1 MKQHISFQTNIKKT
15 QITETEDRFIL
26 EDIPVVVDGAEMN
39 GIEYTKEENA
49 KGLPS
54 IVNCVVTLRHPFD
67 DKGHPIDAY
76 SPQALQNQFSGGV
89 VTKTYKVGKI
99 NMVAVDIKKAI
110 LKAQDNGQAY
120 YDRLHNREEIGVSTG
135 LYTQVVNGVATEQH
149 YNHLAMLDVDEE
161 PAGGDATKMKFNSAE
176 TMVVNIDQ
184 VINGMDGSM
193 NDKRDALNAAIKNRF
208 GGLPQTYVWLNDWS
222 EDTAIFEVETAGK
235 YTHYQIG
242 WKETNG
248 KIELVGEPIEVK
260 RKTVWQTVTNAV
272 NKLADLFANRQK
284 VDDNTN
290 GRGQRDKTNEVRT
303 MLSREQVINML
314 KGKGVAVDENHT
326 DAQLTEQL
334 TNALAAKPAEQ
345 KGEPVANADF
355 TAAITAAVNAAVKP
369 LNDKLTAL
377 ETNAQAQAKA
387 AKDAVIG
394 QIVATNA
401 VYTKDE
407 LEQMPETVLNKLAA
421 QCVPAYGLGR
431 GAAQFNAQA
440 DDEFKGYSMN
450 AAIDAAQERK

>member
-1 MKQHISFQTNIKKT
+1 MKQHISFQTNITKT
-15 QITETEDRFIL
+15 QISETPDKFLISGV
-26 EDIPVVVDGAEMN
+26 PVVVDGAVMN
-39 GIEYTKEENA
+39 NITYPADENE
-49 KGLPS
+49 KGLDS
-54 IVNCVVTLRHPFD
+54 LVNRVVTLRHPFD

-89 VTKTYKVGKI
+89 VTKRYKVGKVNFVDI
-99 NMVAVDIKKAI
+99 DIKKN
-110 LKAQDNGQAY
+110 LLQAQDNGQSY
-120 YDRLHNREEIGVSTG
+120 FDRLTNKEVIGVSTG
-135 LYTQVVNGVATEQH
+135 LYTNVVNGVATEQQ
-149 YNHLAMLDVDEE
+149 YNHLAMLDEGEE
-161 PAGGDATKMKFNSAE
+161 PAGGDATKMKFNGAE

-184 VINGMDGSM
+184 VINGMDNSL
-193 NDKRDALNAAIKNRF
+193 NDKRDMLNAAIKARF

-242 WKETNG
+242 WTEKDG

-314 KGKGVAVDENHT
+314 KGKGVAVDESHT

-334 TNALAAKPAEQ
+334 INALAAKPETQ

-355 TAAITAAVNAAVKP
+355 TAAITAAMEKIVKP
-369 LNDKLTAL
+369 LAEQVTQLQANSQ
-377 ETNAQAQAKA
+377 AQAQA
-387 AKDAVIG
+387 AKQGLIG
-394 QIVATNA
+394 QILAANST
-401 VYTKDE
+401 YKKED
-407 LEQMPETVLNKLAA
+407 LEQASETLLNSIAA
-421 QCVPAYGLGR
+421 QCVPAFGLGR
-431 GAAQFNAQA
+431 GAAQFNSDSYALP
-440 DDEFKGYSMN
+440 EMP
-450 AAIDAAQERK
+450 E

>member
-1 MKQHISFQTNIKKT
+1 MNNISY
-15 QITETEDRFIL
+15 
-26 EDIPVVVDGAEMN
+26 PA
-39 GIEYTKEENA
+39 EENE
-49 KGLPS
+49 KGLDS
-54 IVNCVVTLRHPFD
+54 LVNRVVTLRHPFD

-76 SPQALQNQFSGGV
+76 AGNALMNQWSGGV
-89 VTKTYKVGKI
+89 VTKRYKVGKI
-99 NMVAVDIKKAI
+99 NMVDLEIKKN
-110 LKAQDNGQAY
+110 LLQAQDDGQAY
-120 YDRLHNREEIGVSTG
+120 FDRLTNKQEIGVSTG
-135 LYTQVVNGVATEQH
+135 LYTQVVNGVATEQQ
-149 YNHLAMLDVDEE
+149 YNHLAMLDEGEE

-193 NDKRDALNAAIKNRF
+193 NDKRDELNAAIKNRF

-222 EDTAIFEVETAGK
+222 EDTAIFEIETAGK

-242 WKETNG
+242 WTEKDG
-248 KIELVGEPIEVK
+248 KIELAGDPVEVK

-272 NKLADLFANRQK
+272 KNLTDIFANRQK

-303 MLSREQVINML
+303 MLSRDTVINML
-314 KGKGVAVDENHT
+314 TAKGLTVNASATDE
-326 DAQLTEQL
+326 QLVEQL

-345 KGEPVANADF
+345 KGEPVANADL
-355 TAAITAAVNAAVKP
+355 TNAITAAVNAAVKP

-421 QCVPAYGLGR
+421 QLVPAYGLGR
-431 GAAQFNAQA
+431 GAAQFNAKP
-440 DDEFKGYSMN
+440 DNEFEGYNMN
-450 AAIDAAQERK
+450 SAIDEAQERK

>member
-15 QITETEDRFIL
+15 QITETPDKFLISGV
-26 EDIPVVVDGAEMN
+26 PVVVDGAVMN
-39 GIEYTKEENA
+39 SITYPADENE
-49 KGLPS
+49 KGLDS
-54 IVNCVVTLRHPFD
+54 LVNRVVTLRHPFD

-76 SPQALQNQFSGGV
+76 APQAMQNQFSGGV
-89 VTKTYKVGKI
+89 VTKRYKVGKV
-99 NMVAVDIKKAI
+99 NMVDIDIKKS
-110 LKAQDNGQAY
+110 LLLAQDDGKAY
-120 YDRLHNREEIGVSTG
+120 FDRLTNKEEIGVSTG
-135 LYTQVVNGVATEQH
+135 LYTQVVNGVATEQQ
-149 YNHLAMLDVDEE
+149 YNHLAMLEAGEE
-161 PAGGDATKMKFNSAE
+161 PAGGDATKMKFNGAE

-193 NDKRDALNAAIKNRF
+193 NDKRDDLNAAIKSRF
-208 GGLPQTYVWLNDWS
+208 GGIPQTYVWLNDWS
-222 EDTAIFEVETAGK
+222 EDTAIFEIETAGK
-235 YTHYQIG
+235 YSHYQIG
-242 WKETNG
+242 WTEKDG
-248 KIELVGEPIEVK
+248 KIELVGDPVEVK

-272 NKLADLFANRQK
+272 KNLTDIFANRQK

-334 TNALAAKPAEQ
+334 TNALAAKPETQ
-345 KGEPVANADF
+345 KGEPVVNADF
-355 TAAITAAVNAAVKP
+355 SAAITAAVNAAVKP

-407 LEQMPETVLNKLAA
+407 LEQMPETVLNKLAS

-431 GAAQFNAQA
+431 GAAQFNAAA
-440 DDEFKGYSMN
+440 DDEFEGYSMN

>member
-15 QITETEDRFIL
+15 QISETPDKFLISGV
-26 EDIPVVVDGAEMN
+26 PVVVDGAVMN
-39 GIEYTKEENA
+39 NISYPADENE
-49 KGLPS
+49 KGLDS
-54 IVNCVVTLRHPFD
+54 LVNCVVTLRHPFD

-89 VTKTYKVGKI
+89 VTKRYKVGKV
-99 NMVAVDIKKAI
+99 NMVDIDIKKS
-110 LKAQDNGQAY
+110 LLQAQDNGQDY
-120 YDRLHNREEIGVSTG
+120 FDRLTNKEEIGVSTG

-149 YNHLAMLDVDEE
+149 YNHLAMLDEGEE
-161 PAGGDATKMKFNSAE
+161 PAGGDATKMKFNGAE

-193 NDKRDALNAAIKNRF
+193 NDKRDNLNAAIKSRF

-242 WKETNG
+242 WAEKDG

-290 GRGQRDKTNEVRT
+290 GRGQRDTTNEVRT

-314 KGKGVAVDENHT
+314 KGKGVQVDENHT

-334 TNALAAKPAEQ
+334 TNALAAKPEQ
-345 KGEPVANADF
+345 KGEPVANADL
-355 TAAITAAVNAAVKP
+355 TNAITAAVNAAVKP

-377 ETNAQAQAKA
+377 ETNAQAAGLA
-387 AKDAVIG
+387 AKQALIG
-394 QIVATNA
+394 QILAANST
-401 VYTKDE
+401 YKKED
-407 LEQMPETVLNKLAA
+407 LEQASETLLNSIAA
-421 QCVPAYGLGR
+421 QCVPAFGLGR
-431 GAAQFNAQA
+431 GAAQFNAKP
-440 DDEFKGYSMN
+440 DNEFEGYNMN
-450 AAIDAAQERK
+450 SAIDEAQERK